1 MGTNSSRLSAS
12 AGAPLAEAAARTQ
25 SLADL
30 SGLLRDL
37 RRRHAREQQDS
48 TLTYRELAERTGWS
62 QAAIAEYF
70 TARTLPP
77 TDRFDALLKVLGATP
92 AELRLLAD
100 ARDRVEESRQQA
112 RSRRCARPAAAS
124 AGSGRA
130 PGRAAPRQLPA
141 DTALFTGRQEELGY
155 LLAVAERAE
164 REVAPGAVVICA
176 IGGMGGAGKT
186 ALAVH
191 AGHRLAG
198 HFPDG
203 QLFLDLH
210 GFAQD
215 SAPRAPGDAL
225 AGLLGALGVPPA
237 QIPAQVEARA
247 ALYRERLA
255 GTRTL
260 VVLDNAF
267 DEAQVRPLLPAA
279 AGSLVL
285 ITSRRRLKALDDAV
299 PLQLDMLPLDQ
310 AVTLL
315 RQAARA
321 GAPPADDPGWE
332 RVADLCGRLPL
343 ALVIAGAL
351 LRTGGKAWTLTRLI
365 DRLTPRRTGDELA
378 GYTDEVRSLTAVFD
392 LSYQALSEHE
402 RLLFRR
408 LGLLPGLGI
417 DAHGAAAL
425 LDVGLNAADA
435 LVERLAD
442 YNLLI
447 GVSPGRYRVHDL
459 VHAHASTLAARQ
471 DPDSERADAQ
481 GRLLHYYAHTA
492 QSASLP
498 IARWPRPG
506 PAGPAPAHAPAVHCP
521 DAARAWLRAERPDL
535 DAAFAHASTHGLD
548 LHAIELAAGL
558 AEILRADG
566 PWTHALEVQHTAAQI
581 AGRQGR
587 RAAHLTA
594 LIDLGQ
600 AREVSGDYP
609 GSVDAFTRA
618 LELSRTLGDQHGE
631 ATAQAGLGRVHY
643 ITGDYPEAGDAQN
656 RALELYRS
664 LGSRHGEANALAEL
678 GRVRYING
686 DGPGCIDAITAALEI
701 YRALG
706 DRHGEATILTR
717 LGYVRQLAG
726 DYPGADDALTPA
738 LEIYRALGDRP
749 GEATTLTGLGFV
761 RQLAGD
767 FSGADEVLTPA
778 LEIYLALGYRQ
789 GEAYVLNAL
798 GHLRQSTG
806 DRLGAGDAHNRALE
820 LYRALGDR
828 HGEATSL
835 VGTGQVRSM
844 NGDCPGSVDA
854 FTRALEILRAIGDRG
869 TEACALNYYA
879 AALTAGGRHNQVLG
893 LYEQALAV
901 HRELN
906 KPDDEAFSLEGIGEH
921 YLATGDPAQGVEH
934 LHQAL
939 AVYRRLSMRAD
950 IARVQARIDGLA
962 AAAE

>member
-1 MGTNSSRLSAS
+1 MGNDLSHLSEPAV
-12 AGAPLAEAAARTQ
+12 APLAEAAARVR
-25 SLADL
+25 SLEDL
-30 SGLLRDL
+30 SGLLRTL
-37 RRRHAREQQDS
+37 RRRHAREQRDS
-48 TLTYRELAERTGWS
+48 TLTYRELAQRTGWS

-70 TARTLPP
+70 TAHTLPP

-100 ARDRVEESRQQA
+100 ARDRVEESQQQA
-112 RSRRCARPAAAS
+112 RSRRSARPAAA
-124 AGSGRA
+124 AAASGPA
-130 PGRAAPRQLPA
+130 PDRAAPRQLPA
-141 DTALFTGRQEELGY
+141 DTALFTGRREELEF

-164 REVAPGAVVICA
+164 HEVTPGAVAICA
-176 IGGMGGAGKT
+176 IDGMGGAGKT

-191 AGHRLAG
+191 AGHRLAER
-198 HFPDG
+198 FPDG

-215 SAPRAPGDAL
+215 TAPRDPGDAL

-237 QIPAQVEARA
+237 RIPAQVEARA

-255 GTRTL
+255 DTRTL

-299 PLQLDMLPLDQ
+299 PLPLDMLPTDQ
-310 AVTLL
+310 AVALL

-321 GAPPADDPGWE
+321 GAPGEDPGWE

-351 LRTGGKAWTLTRLI
+351 LRTGGKAWTLARLI

-392 LSYQALSEHE
+392 LSYQALSEAE

-417 DAHGAAAL
+417 DAHAAAAL
-425 LDVGLNAADA
+425 LDAGLNAADA

-442 YNLLI
+442 CNLLI

-471 DPDSERADAQ
+471 EPGSERADAQ

-498 IARWPRPG
+498 IARWPRSAPS
-506 PAGPAPAHAPAVHCP
+506 GPAPAHAPDVHSP

-535 DAAFAHASTHGLD
+535 DAAFAHASTHGLN

-566 PWTHALEVQHTAAQI
+566 PWTRALEVQHTAAQI

-587 RAAHLTA
+587 AAAHVTA

-631 ATAQAGLGRVHY
+631 ATALASLGHVY
-643 ITGDYPEAGDAQN
+643 YGTGDYPEADDAQT
-656 RALELYRS
+656 RALGLYRS

-678 GRVRYING
+678 GRVRHIIG
-686 DGPGCIDAITAALEI
+686 DVPGSIDAVTAALEI

-706 DRHGEATILTR
+706 DRHGEATVLTR
-717 LGYVRQLAG
+717 LGYIRQLTG
-726 DYPGADDALTPA
+726 DFSGADEVLTPA
-738 LEIYRALGDRP
+738 LEIYRAVGDRR
-749 GEATTLTGLGFV
+749 GEASTLNGLGFV

-778 LEIYLALGYRQ
+778 LEIYLALGDRN
-789 GEAYVLNAL
+789 GEAFVLNAL
-798 GHLRQSTG
+798 GHLRQLTG
-806 DRLGAGDAHNRALE
+806 DLLGAGDAHNRALE
-820 LYRALGDR
+820 IYRALGDR

-879 AALTAGGRHNQVLG
+879 SALTAGGRHDQVLG

-906 KPDDEAFSLEGIGEH
+906 KPDDEAVSLEGIGEH
-921 YLATGDPAQGVEH
+921 HLATGDPVQGIEH
-934 LHQAL
+934 LYQAL
-939 AVYRRLSMRAD
+939 EVYVRLSMRAD